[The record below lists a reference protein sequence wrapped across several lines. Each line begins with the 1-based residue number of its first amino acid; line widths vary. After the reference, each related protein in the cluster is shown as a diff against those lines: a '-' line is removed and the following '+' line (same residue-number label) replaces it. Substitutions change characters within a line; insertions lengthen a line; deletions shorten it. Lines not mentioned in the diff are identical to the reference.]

1 MDDGSA
7 STFCFTPLRVTVSE
21 LDQRRA
27 AAAAS
32 ESSPGPVG
40 SAPSIPQGPCPV
52 CPRLEQEFEPWRQA
66 AYWRSRHRQALE
78 REARLKAEVQRLEA
92 LLRLREQ
99 QLFGRK
105 TEAGAATEP
114 TVPPANPGTPP
125 PR

>member
-1 MDDGSA
+1 V
-7 STFCFTPLRVTVSE
+7 RVTVSE
-21 LDQRRA
+21 LDRLRA
-27 AAAAS
+27 A
-32 ESSPGPVG
+32 SSPPDSLPGPVC

-66 AYWRSRHRQALE
+66 AYWRSMHRQALE
-78 REARLKAEVQRLEA
+78 REARLKAEVDRLEA

-114 TVPPANPGTPP
+114 TVPPADLGTPP
-125 PR
+125 SGRKRGQ